1 MRVVTGCLRSTPS
14 SFLPVLSGINPPE
27 TIRSASC
34 LKLYTNAF
42 NPKHLRHETLYLK
55 PSPKR
60 LRSSKPLRAFV
71 ELLSINGE
79 PTAEIPPALQSF
91 IPDFHDPQPPGCDLQ
106 RWLGSAQPPE
116 DWCWPIYG
124 QHETDG
130 PVRLR
135 CVRMWQGADGTP
147 HLAWL
152 HQTQTPVPHLWGRQP
167 CSFGISC
174 WIKVLTNM
182 YFCSSIRKKLL
193 TYGRSNLGKLR

>member
-91 IPDFHDPQPPGCDLQ
+91 IPDFHDPQPPGCDLPRDAWVQ
-106 RWLGSAQPPE
+106 LN
-116 DWCWPIYG
+116 
-124 QHETDG
+124 
-130 PVRLR
+130 RLR
-135 CVRMWQGADGTP
+135 TGVDRFTANMKLMDLCGSDVCECGKVQTA
-147 HLAWL
+147 HHIL
-152 HQTQTPVPHLWGRQP
+152 HDCTKLKPP
-167 CSFGISC
+167 CHIYE
-174 WIKVLTNM
+174 VDNPA
-182 YFCSSIRKKLL
+182 LL
-193 TYGRSNLGKLR
+193 EYRVESKF